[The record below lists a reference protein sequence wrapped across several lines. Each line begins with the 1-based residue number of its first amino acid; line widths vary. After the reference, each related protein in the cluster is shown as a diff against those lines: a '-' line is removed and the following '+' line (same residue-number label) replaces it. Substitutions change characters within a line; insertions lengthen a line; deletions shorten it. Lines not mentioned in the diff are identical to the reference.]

1 MIQLCVFIFHFGHI
15 LVFPNTTIFRK
26 GCISSKPS
34 GSFHTHTTKAAAAA
48 ATAAAAASSKQQAAS
63 SKQQAASSKQQAA
76 SSSSSSSSS
85 SINSEMNKSSGSRA
99 QNIAARQRFRAL
111 IGLGACSNLSCIS
124 KAYVPCSNFNIHVV

>member
-15 LVFPNTTIFRK
+15 PVFPNTTIFRK

-48 ATAAAAASSKQQAAS
+48 TAAASKQQAAS

-76 SSSSSSSSS
+76 SSSSSSS
-85 SINSEMNKSSGSRA
+85 INSEMNKSSGSRA
-99 QNIAARQRFRAL
+99 QKIAARQRFRAL
-111 IGLGACSNLSCIS
+111 IGLGACSDLSCIS